1 MRTRLAIAVILGA
14 LLASFGW
21 ANAADPSTV
30 RWEDIV
36 GILQAGNV
44 IGVGTGQITGGGQPW
59 TTRSGSALVNLQ
71 NGRLHFSVRGLVL
84 AGGNSIGTRDGISTV
99 QGTLVC
105 DTNGSTGN
113 SVLVNTD
120 LVPLSL
126 TGNADFS
133 GEVTL
138 DPVCLSE
145 PDIAFVI
152 RAANGVWIANGAVR
166 IP

>member
-1 MRTRLAIAVILGA
+1 MRTRLTVTVILGA
-14 LLASFGW
+14 LLVSFGW
-21 ANAADPSTV
+21 AHAAGSSTV

-44 IGVGTGQITGGGQPW
+44 VGMGTGQIIGGGQPW

-84 AGGNSIGTRDGISTV
+84 AGGNSIGTRGAISTV

-105 DTNGSTGN
+105 DTNGSAGD

-126 TGNADFS
+126 TGDADFS

-145 PDIAFVI
+145 SDIAFVI
-152 RAANGVWIANGAVR
+152 RAASGAWIANGAVR
-166 IP
+166 RP